1 MTPTPPTQR
10 SWRDCA
16 ALQRLTCLLGFS
28 IRPPVSG
35 CACDPLPPLTPP
47 TTESAAVGSNTNP
60 YPSEY
65 DRTHLHVLW
74 RAGVQALKLV
84 QGALQEAER
93 SFEEQRVPCPFAGA
107 WLPSN
112 QMSAQT
118 HSLDTRTERHL

>member
-1 MTPTPPTQR
+1 MTPTQPTQQ

-16 ALQRLTCLLGFS
+16 ALLRLTCLLGFS

-35 CACDPLPPLTPP
+35 CACDHP
-47 TTESAAVGSNTNP
+47 TEFVTVGSNNNP

-65 DRTHLHVLW
+65 DRAHLHVLW

-93 SFEEQRVPCPFAGA
+93 SFEKQGEPCLFAGA
-107 WLPSN
+107 RQPSN
-112 QMSAQT
+112 G
-118 HSLDTRTERHL
+118 

>member
-1 MTPTPPTQR
+1 MTPRPPTQR

-35 CACDPLPPLTPP
+35 CACDPPAPPVPPSFPYPPQPPPLTRP

-107 WLPSN
+107 WQPSN
-112 QMSAQT
+112 
-118 HSLDTRTERHL
+118 